1 MGVRMIEKPHKASAA
16 ATAFWIVSACAQA
29 AECAGN
35 GNSGLPCPAGLS
47 HVNSALAAM
56 WISAG
61 ALLLLGPPLLVVSL
75 IKFAWRTGVQGV
87 RLGGKVA
94 VAVVI
99 LRWLGIMRTHSS
111 TGETGLTAS
120 NGGSECLGF
129 LDMAGH
135 EGAAVL
141 LDGVGCDHR
150 RVVFGRTTF
159 TEGVERYSEPQDA
172 LRDDGHTIRVSSV
185 SGKS

>member
-99 LRWLGIMRTHSS
+99 LRWLGIM
-111 TGETGLTAS
+111 
-120 NGGSECLGF
+120 NGG
-129 LDMAGH
+129 M
-135 EGAAVL
+135 
-141 LDGVGCDHR
+141 
-150 RVVFGRTTF
+150 GRTRRLARLASQQA
-159 TEGVERYSEPQDA
+159 TEGP
-172 LRDDGHTIRVSSV
+172 SV
-185 SGKS
+185 SGFSTWRVMRALLFFLTAWAATIGGWCLVGQLLLRG